1 MSRNEPR
8 GFLEETRTALVEAA
22 FELIERD
29 GFAETTAAA
38 IAGKAGFTERTF
50 FRYFPVKEDVVFS
63 PIASQFDDYLHQVR
77 VHVSAE
83 GLSVDSLI
91 AAILEANEHPPSR
104 GAVVLRGM
112 FLAKNNPELERR
124 LAFHL
129 RWATDRIAETVA
141 EVLGQDRP
149 ELSVRV
155 TVAVAVAIM
164 ATATDHWMAG
174 ARQAP
179 IREFVADARRAA
191 GEGLSGLDV
200 PRRP

>member
-1 MSRNEPR
+1 MSSKNPR
-8 GFLEETRTALVEAA
+8 GFLEETRRALVEAA

-50 FRYFPVKEDVVFS
+50 FRYFPLKEDVVFS
-63 PIASQFDDYLHQVR
+63 PIESQFDDYLPYVR
-77 VHVSAE
+77 AHVSAE
-83 GLSVDSLI
+83 GLTVDSVI
-91 AAILEANEHPPSR
+91 GAIFEANAHSPSR
-104 GAVVLRGM
+104 GAVVVRGM
-112 FLAKNNPELERR
+112 VLAKNNPELERR

-129 RWATDRIAETVA
+129 QWATDRIVEAVA
-141 EVLGQDRP
+141 EILGQDRP

-164 ATATDHWMAG
+164 ATATDHWMDSD
-174 ARQAP
+174 RQTP
-179 IREFVADARRAA
+179 IRDLVADARRAA
-191 GEGLSGLDV
+191 GEGLSRLDV

>member
-1 MSRNEPR
+1 MRRNDPR
-8 GFLEETRTALVEAA
+8 GFLEETRTALVEAG

-63 PIASQFDDYLHQVR
+63 PIESQFDDFLPYVR
-77 VHVSAE
+77 AHVLAE
-83 GLSVDSLI
+83 GLTVDSLI
-91 AAILEANEHPPSR
+91 GAILDANAQNPSR
-104 GAVVLRGM
+104 GAVVVRGM
-112 FLAKNNPELERR
+112 LLAKDNPELARR

-129 RWATDRIAETVA
+129 QWAADRIVEVVA
-141 EVLGQDRP
+141 EILGQDRP

-164 ATATDHWMAG
+164 ATATDHWMDSD
-174 ARQAP
+174 RQTP
-179 IREFVADARRAA
+179 IRDLVAGARRAA
-191 GEGLSGLDV
+191 AEGL
-200 PRRP
+200 PRSDA